1 LTIAVLIG
9 SCWPALCHCSR
20 APQGPIDHPVGSI
33 VQVTTATNVRT
44 GPCMTYPVIYTA
56 PTGMRFSVLNA
67 GQLCGGFTY
76 IRVRRVSDGALGY
89 LAAELVSIVSTPT
102 PTATPTRTP
111 AGPTRTPTPPGG
123 WVAGDLARTTTA
135 LNFRSGPGTNYTIYE
150 TLPTGTD
157 LLVTGNAQTGQGGLF
172 VPVRFDGFN
181 GWVAADWLSKI
192 GKATSTPTRT
202 PTRTPT
208 STRTSTPTRTPTM
221 TDTPTV
227 TETPTITETPTQTET
242 PTETLTP
249 SVTSTPSITFT
260 PSNTPTKTATRRRLR
275 FRDIVRVQSRE
286 ISHCSEAARDSG
298 TAVAPSC
305 W

>member
-1 LTIAVLIG
+1 M
-9 SCWPALCHCSR
+9 
-20 APQGPIDHPVGSI
+20 
-33 VQVTTATNVRT
+33 QVTTATNVRT
-44 GPCMTYPVIYTA
+44 GPCITYPVIYTA

-260 PSNTPTKTATRRRLR
+260 PSNTPTKTATRRMASVPRHRARSVGVNFALLGGGTG
-275 FRDIVRVQSRE
+275 FRYCRWRRAAGDGTGLNVGDYFYIPVRYQRTNGWW
-286 ISHCSEAARDSG
+286 HRRM
-298 TAVAPSC
+298 
-305 W
+305 